1 MYYNFFLLWVSSTVC
16 DRTLAK
22 SAQSLFK
29 LWNLV
34 ITHWKFCAY
43 RLRGGGGGGW
53 MGLEDFCFVSI
64 KFTWSPHKVVMFWWS
79 RPHWQFIGS
88 HSSTILLKFG
98 WRLLISQSVP
108 PENNVIPKIL
118 YPTPSAINFDSV
130 LKSANL
136 IYILYFNTLR
146 SYFVVRTASSY

>member
-1 MYYNFFLLWVSSTVC
+1 MNSTVC

-22 SAQSLFK
+22 STQSLFQT
-29 LWNLV
+29 L
-34 ITHWKFCAY
+34 KFGYNSLKILCISPAGG
-43 RLRGGGGGGW
+43 RGGGGGW

-98 WRLLISQSVP
+98 WRLLISQSVL

-130 LKSANL
+130 PKSANL
-136 IYILYFNTLR
+136 IYILYFNTLG
-146 SYFVVRTASSY
+146 SCFVVRTAEQLVAIS

>member
-1 MYYNFFLLWVSSTVC
+1 MSEFYGVWPYLSKKRPITFQTLKFGYN
-16 DRTLAK
+16 
-22 SAQSLFK
+22 SLK
-29 LWNLV
+29 ILC
-34 ITHWKFCAY
+34 ISPA
-43 RLRGGGGGGW
+43 GGGGERGRW

-64 KFTWSPHKVVMFWWS
+64 KFTWSPHKVVIFWWFQ
-79 RPHWQFIGS
+79 PHWQLIGS
-88 HSSTILLKFG
+88 HSSTILLKFC

-130 LKSANL
+130 PKSANL
-136 IYILYFNTLR
+136 IYILYFNTLG